1 MIISIIAALAKNNV
15 IGKKNALPWNLPADL
30 ARFRE
35 ITTGKPVIM
44 GKNTYD
50 SIGRPLPNRLNI
62 VLSND
67 RNSKIE
73 GCLVANSLEET
84 LNYVL
89 GAEEVM
95 IIGGASIYKQ
105 FLPVAARM
113 YLTRIHHDFE
123 GDVYFPEFDE
133 KEWQENSRED
143 FKADLKN
150 PYNYSFITLEK
161 KLVG

>member
-1 MIISIIAALAKNNV
+1 MIISLIAAVAKNRI
-15 IGKKNALPWNLPADL
+15 IGKRNSLPWHLPADL
-30 ARFRE
+30 AHFRE
-35 ITTGKPVIM
+35 ITTGKPVVM

-67 RNSKIE
+67 GNSKIE
-73 GCLVANSLEET
+73 GCVVANSLEEA

-89 GAEEVM
+89 ETEEVM
-95 IIGGASIYKQ
+95 IVGGAFVYKQ
-105 FLPVAARM
+105 FLPLAKRM
-113 YLTRIHHDFE
+113 YLTRVYHDFE

-133 KEWQENSRED
+133 SEWQEISRKD

-150 PYNYSFITLEK
+150 PYDYSFITLEK
-161 KLVG
+161 KPVG

>member
-1 MIISIIAALAKNNV
+1 MIISVIAALAENNV
-15 IGKKNALPWNLPADL
+15 IGKRNSLPWYLPADL
-30 ARFRE
+30 AHFRE

-73 GCLVANSLEET
+73 GCLVANSLEEA